1 MPDPG
6 VRSAL
11 TSGRAR
17 WRRLL
22 GMPLIAALA
31 LFAGAF
37 ALGRPTAAQAGPAKA
52 AAFEARAATAI
63 PRVARPGT
71 NLLRNSDGIAG
82 DTSVQGRY
90 AVTIPGWQIQSG
102 LPTVITVTGQTAVV
116 LEPYGYTVVLIN
128 LKTRRRLR

>member
-1 MPDPG
+1 MPDPR

-11 TSGRAR
+11 APGRAR
-17 WRRLL
+17 RRRLL
-22 GMPLIAALA
+22 GMSLIAALA

-52 AAFEARAATAI
+52 AAFAARAAIAI

-71 NLLRNSDGIAG
+71 NLLRNSNGTAG
-82 DTSVQGRY
+82 DTSVQGWD

-102 LPTVITVTGQTAVV
+102 LPT
-116 LEPYGYTVVLIN
+116 PP
-128 LKTRRRLR
+128 TRP